1 MSAAISSAASGGAIE
16 HDRRGFDDRLEVGKE
31 LEPGA
36 FGQPRRALA
45 PPVERCDDT
54 RRRESAPAIALPIAP
69 GLTMPTVCTFGE
81 STARSEGRGASG
93 GAGD

>member
-1 MSAAISSAASGGAIE
+1 MSPAISSAASGGAIE
-16 HDRRGFDDRLEVGKE
+16 HDRRCFDDRLEVGKE

-54 RRRESAPAIALPIAP
+54 RAAANQRTGHRAPHRPRADDADGLHVRR
-69 GLTMPTVCTFGE
+69 VYGE
-81 STARSEGRGASG
+81 RVSS
-93 GAGD
+93 